1 MASKPVITAVTSRLA
16 AELGQFTTVPLD
28 DYGVAPRPPN
38 DVDEFI
44 CARFIGTYRERAEIG
59 GDPPGDCAVF
69 EDGTFRIDVYVR
81 INPKLGSGQTLE
93 TRLQDVRETVI
104 AAFIN
109 QAFGGVEIFSA
120 STGLD
125 LPAGAPPGWW
135 ADSIGFG
142 FHFEH

>member
-1 MASKPVITAVTSRLA
+1 MASKPVSDAVVARLA
-16 AELGQFTTVPLD
+16 TELAQFTAIPLS
-28 DYGVAPRPPN
+28 DYSVAPRPPN

-59 GDPPGDCAVF
+59 GDPPEDCAVF

-81 INPKLGSGQTLE
+81 INPKSASGQTLE
-93 TRLQDVRETVI
+93 TRMQTVRETVI

-109 QAFGGVEIFSA
+109 HAFDGVEIFSA